1 MCVNFWTVGND
12 WIHRRRLVPE
22 KTQYR
27 WAEHS
32 FIFRFWIFDRAD
44 SDGVAEYILGESWS
58 TRETSQW
65 RRFLHL
71 NLIFF
76 EELII
81 QTKTMIRRPSMN
93 HSNSAGASISFNTRS
108 SAYRIRL
115 SSLTRCWTCAKKN
128 LHSHSIR
135 WLTFRPM
142 HSTTTHNDSYTQYYY
157 YFFFLPVVLQWM
169 GLWRLWAFIAS
180 NAACCSHSIIKAI
193 YRCLIW
199 FSTCNLIFIIYFF
212 SLCVACRAYMCAV
225 WLCVGSFDLLVSL
238 ILLSVVF
245 FFTTVTRQNAKACY
259 RVESSYFIHRMY
271 ARGCVAHVYS
281 RRMKQCRIHSW
292 PATVSSIPIRLRWI
306 MRGGG
311 HSSASKHSSNESEYN
326 KPPRISYIILY

>member
-1 MCVNFWTVGND
+1 MPAPASASTHDLQRTEFGCRVWRDVE
-12 WIHRRRLVPE
+12 LVPR
-22 KTQYR
+22 KIFILIRYDGWRSVPCTQ
-27 WAEHS
+27 
-32 FIFRFWIFDRAD
+32 
-44 SDGVAEYILGESWS
+44 
-58 TRETSQW
+58 
-65 RRFLHL
+65 
-71 NLIFF
+71 
-76 EELII
+76 
-81 QTKTMIRRPSMN
+81 RRP
-93 HSNSAGASISFNTRS
+93 TT
-108 SAYRIRL
+108 IRTL
-115 SSLTRCWTCAKKN
+115 NIIIIL
-128 LHSHSIR
+128 
-135 WLTFRPM
+135 
-142 HSTTTHNDSYTQYYY
+142 
-157 YFFFLPVVLQWM
+157 FFLPVVLQWM

>member
-157 YFFFLPVVLQWM
+157 YFIFFAGCAPVDGTLEAVSFYCVEC
-169 GLWRLWAFIAS
+169 RLLFTFNYKS
-180 NAACCSHSIIKAI
+180 NLSMSD
-193 YRCLIW
+193 
-199 FSTCNLIFIIYFF
+199 LIFN
-212 SLCVACRAYMCAV
+212 M
-225 WLCVGSFDLLVSL
+225 
-238 ILLSVVF
+238 
-245 FFTTVTRQNAKACY
+245 
-259 RVESSYFIHRMY
+259 
-271 ARGCVAHVYS
+271 
-281 RRMKQCRIHSW
+281 
-292 PATVSSIPIRLRWI
+292 
-306 MRGGG
+306 
-311 HSSASKHSSNESEYN
+311 
-326 KPPRISYIILY
+326 